1 MKRFY
6 QYLFLC
12 IFGIVLVCCGSK
24 SQADLLENAISECN
38 TAIENLNFARARVI
52 VDSLINK
59 YPAEKKK
66 LNNLRKK
73 VVQKE
78 ILYIFTSISEED
90 MLCAKTIA
98 LLEEEGGI
106 KSDYVDYSLKLA
118 INSKKT
124 SVVKGIVNSFYMGR
138 NNINIAKYLIEND
151 IDYLFEYVKSLKPM
165 ECDMCKVLLDMNN
178 EEMNSL
184 IISYFR
190 DNAGKISGNM
200 ISLLVRRND
209 KRINKSLV
217 DILNSYIR
225 TNNPID
231 SNLCGLLLDMNNKKI
246 SSIVMSYLNHNA
258 NELDDNMIK
267 YLASR
272 CEKRCNKVIIIN
284 KSANSPTI
292 SGKSLK
298 AGIHKSDS
306 EELGSDY
313 QEYILSVENYNNYCR
328 ELLDLAIEQHNL
340 SLAKQ
345 SLILFRKNMHAK
357 DLGTYFNY
365 KDKEYEKKYKGEA
378 GFMESVVGL
387 FSEKKAQKMK
397 EKREEYNSTL
407 IDHSYR
413 KNKFRIYWDWTDRD
427 DAKKILNSA
436 INEGAFK

>member
-1 MKRFY
+1 
-6 QYLFLC
+6 
-12 IFGIVLVCCGSK
+12 
-24 SQADLLENAISECN
+24 
-38 TAIENLNFARARVI
+38 
-52 VDSLINK
+52 
-59 YPAEKKK
+59 
-66 LNNLRKK
+66 
-73 VVQKE
+73 
-78 ILYIFTSISEED
+78 
-90 MLCAKTIA
+90 
-98 LLEEEGGI
+98 
-106 KSDYVDYSLKLA
+106 
-118 INSKKT
+118 
-124 SVVKGIVNSFYMGR
+124 
-138 NNINIAKYLIEND
+138 
-151 IDYLFEYVKSLKPM
+151 
-165 ECDMCKVLLDMNN
+165 
-178 EEMNSL
+178 
-184 IISYFR
+184 
-190 DNAGKISGNM
+190 
-200 ISLLVRRND
+200 
-209 KRINKSLV
+209 
-217 DILNSYIR
+217 
-225 TNNPID
+225 
-231 SNLCGLLLDMNNKKI
+231 
-246 SSIVMSYLNHNA
+246 
-258 NELDDNMIK
+258 MIK

-387 FSEKKAQKMK
+387 FSEKKAQKMQ

-413 KNKFRIYWDWTDRD
+413 KNKFKIYWDWTDRD

-436 INEGAFK
+436 IDLFSEKATVSVKELNRSEMAEMLGITRPTLNKRINQSLNKVQNLAERYIEERQE